1 MLPFA
6 GRNIG
11 LPRKLKGPRHVFHL
25 HNCIR
30 GVTCSSHT
38 NELMTKDEKETRGFT
53 WTWRWM
59 FLLQSLYPLNWLL
72 VYFHSVSFSLLVYL
86 RWVLP
91 QKESA
96 FLYPIYT
103 PFPICSCTEDTAGA
117 FKTPQIGPFNSLQ
130 FRYVCHDLSV
140 WKQAAKITLARWK
153 CATFQIIIYQ
163 AEEKNLIFRT
173 SRILAWGKSRVG
185 QPPYFITVRTR

>member
-1 MLPFA
+1 MNMKMNVSNTILIPSELAFGVFPFGFVFLITLPPLSFTA
-6 GRNIG
+6 K
-11 LPRKLKGPRHVFHL
+11 RKRLFIPHL
-25 HNCIR
+25 
-30 GVTCSSHT
+30 
-38 NELMTKDEKETRGFT
+38 
-53 WTWRWM
+53 
-59 FLLQSLYPLNWLL
+59 
-72 VYFHSVSFSLLVYL
+72 
-86 RWVLP
+86 
-91 QKESA
+91 
-96 FLYPIYT
+96 YT

-140 WKQAAKITLARWK
+140 WKQAAKITIARWK